1 MAIIINA
8 LKNIASL
15 VCTALEA
22 AWSAAAVVATPGD
35 AECGDEE
42 VWYEAMQHSSTK
54 AVLFGTYRGY
64 EEPWYG
70 TFAENFPLEDLSIEV
85 PDEPSYDNSV
95 LSYEEWEDLI
105 SEIEPMCEDKEDVLG
120 DVYFEP
126 NTWEDY
132 DVLPK
137 HCNAHLWASGFKE
150 HVDQTRSRASRASAL
165 ARRRGRLM
173 KRCR

>member
-8 LKNIASL
+8 LKNVASL
-15 VCTALEA
+15 IFAALDA
-22 AWSAAAVVATPGD
+22 AWSAAAVVAPGD
-35 AECGDEE
+35 VECGNEE
-42 VWYEAMQHSSTK
+42 VWYEAMQYGSTK

-70 TFAENFPLEDLSIEV
+70 TFMENFPLEDPFIEV

-95 LSYEEWEDLI
+95 LSYESWEALI
-105 SEIEPMCEDKEDVLG
+105 SEFEPVYDDDVSNKIC
-120 DVYFEP
+120 FEP

-137 HCNAHLWASGFKE
+137 HCNAHLWASGFKK